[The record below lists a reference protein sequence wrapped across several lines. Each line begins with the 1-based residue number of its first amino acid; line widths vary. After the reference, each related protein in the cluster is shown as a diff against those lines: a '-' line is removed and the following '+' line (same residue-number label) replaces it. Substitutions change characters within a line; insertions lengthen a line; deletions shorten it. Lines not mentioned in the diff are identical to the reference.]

1 MLEQRGG
8 RRRKEMM
15 SEAGGYDH
23 IGLCRTSMV
32 RILIYGVK
40 WGVVGILKRLPRSSC
55 FVENRQEEIRRE

>member
-1 MLEQRGG
+1 
-8 RRRKEMM
+8 MM
-15 SEAGGYDH
+15 SEVGGYDH